1 MARSLSLPPAANPV
15 GGRPWPIAGASAA
28 RAVPAAVVAR
38 AARCWRAA
46 RDAHEPV
53 QQRLHAL
60 LAPLGF
66 DMLAPVID
74 SVMTL
79 GETCLGRPLCKGCPF
94 GPDGDEA
101 LLCRLLADPSRLRGI
116 RACRAGRR
124 PEQDAL
130 FAGALASAA
139 VMMAMA

>member
-1 MARSLSLPPAANPV
+1 MS
-15 GGRPWPIAGASAA
+15 GASMIE
-28 RAVPAAVVAR
+28 VPAGTTRPPGVAPSVIAR

-46 RDAHEPV
+46 RDKREPV

-60 LAPLGF
+60 LAPLGY

-79 GETCLGRPLCKGCPF
+79 GEACLGRPLCRGCPF

-101 LLCRLLADPSRLRGI
+101 LLCRLIADPERLHRLPPCMAARRDPTA
-116 RACRAGRR
+116 RAI
-124 PEQDAL
+124 
-130 FAGALASAA
+130 FAGALASTV
-139 VMMAMA
+139 VMIEMA

>member
-1 MARSLSLPPAANPV
+1 MAGGAIMTVPPTIV
-15 GGRPWPIAGASAA
+15 A
-28 RAVPAAVVAR
+28 RAV
-38 AARCWRAA
+38 RCWRAA

-79 GETCLGRPLCKGCPF
+79 GETCLGRPLCRGCPF

-101 LLCRLLADPSRLRGI
+101 LLCRLLADPARLRMVH
-116 RACRAGRR
+116 ACHANRR
-124 PEQDAL
+124 PASDTI

-139 VMMAMA
+139 VMMEMA

>member
-1 MARSLSLPPAANPV
+1 MAGDPV
-15 GGRPWPIAGASAA
+15 MT
-28 RAVPAAVVAR
+28 VPAAVIAQ

-46 RDAHEPV
+46 RDARLPV

-79 GETCLGRPLCKGCPF
+79 GEGCLGRPLCKACPF
-94 GPDGDEA
+94 GAGGDEA
-101 LLCRLLADPSRLRGI
+101 LICGLLADPSRLDRLPRCVAARR
-116 RACRAGRR
+116 RAETDRM
-124 PEQDAL
+124 
-130 FAGALASAA
+130 FAGALASAI
-139 VMMAMA
+139 VMMELA